1 MKKLRDNW
9 PGNLYVKGITSLEDA
24 YQSINSGCTGIYISN
39 HGGRQLESVPSTLDL
54 LKIIRRKIGKKY
66 PILFDSGIRT
76 GEDIIKAYSLG
87 ADFVFLGRPFL
98 FASALG
104 KKEYII
110 HLIKLLGKQI
120 DSALAQVGQTSIE
133 NLNKSV
139 LFEKDVN
146 FYKDI

>member
-1 MKKLRDNW
+1 MKKLRNNW
-9 PGNLYVKGITSLEDA
+9 SGNLYVKGITSLEDA
-24 YQSINSGCTGIYISN
+24 YISN
-39 HGGRQLESVPSTLDL
+39 HGGRKLESVPSTLDL
-54 LKIIRRKIGKKY
+54 LKIIRIKIGKKY

-104 KKEYII
+104 QKQYII

-133 NLNKSV
+133 NLNKNI

>member
-1 MKKLRDNW
+1 M
-9 PGNLYVKGITSLEDA
+9 
-24 YQSINSGCTGIYISN
+24 
-39 HGGRQLESVPSTLDL
+39 PSTLDL
-54 LKIIRRKIGKKY
+54 LKIIIRKIGKKY
-66 PILFDSGIRT
+66 PILFDSGVRT

-104 KKEYII
+104 KKQYII